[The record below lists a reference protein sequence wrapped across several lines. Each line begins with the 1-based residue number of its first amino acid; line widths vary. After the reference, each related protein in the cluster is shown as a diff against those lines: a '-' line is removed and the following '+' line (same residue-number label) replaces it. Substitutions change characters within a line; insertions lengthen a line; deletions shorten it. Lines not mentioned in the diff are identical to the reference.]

1 MTNTRSMLSVSATAP
16 DSFRTIGDA
25 IASAT
30 TGDVISIQPGTY
42 TESVVLSR
50 EVTLSAA
57 GAAEGVRIESTGDPA
72 VVMATETAVLSGIV
86 IGHSGSETSAIDVST
101 GRLRLEECR
110 VEASSAAALYV
121 HGQAEA
127 SANGTEFTNPGGAG
141 VIAIDGAEGHFGNCT
156 ISDVK
161 AAAVVIRTDADP
173 QFTGCTITDTE
184 GSAVLAAERAR
195 GAMRDSRI
203 VRAGNPAV
211 VVEGDSSFRLSGTT
225 ITEPGGVGL
234 LIASRSTPLI
244 EDCAISAPA
253 AQGVVLVQRAEP
265 EIHRLRVEKP
275 AGYGLHVLE
284 DSRGEFIEC
293 AVVDSRDAGVWIAG
307 ATPTFSGLEVTGA
320 GAAGVVVADKSTGTF
335 RELTV
340 RRPAGAGIE
349 VRGAT
354 VAVTGGAVAET
365 TGDAVLLA
373 DKAGIEIDD
382 VAISAVGGAGV
393 RVAERS
399 SADLRGVTVAGS
411 AATAVLVTDGQ
422 AVLRGCDLSDAGEHG
437 VKASGTSSVA
447 LEQTRIRG
455 CEVNGVEWAAGAS
468 GVLDRCEISGNA
480 ADGIVVGSTESI
492 SVRDTV
498 TKDNGGAG
506 VRLQVRR
513 DNVRFSGITSAR
525 NGDPESDSGDAA
537 PEPDDTQRFGSS
549 RSADETPAHEPE
561 HESAREP
568 GRDSATTTG
577 KRSSEGRLGELLDEL
592 DALVGL
598 TDVKREVEVLT
609 RLEQMAEKRAAVGL
623 PMPPMS
629 RHLVFAGSPGTGKT
643 TVARLYGQILKEL
656 GVLRTGQLVEVG
668 RADLVASV
676 VGGTALKTTEC
687 FEKAL
692 GGVLFIDE
700 AYTLSGGGGG
710 GADFGQEAVDT
721 LVKLMEDHRED
732 VVVIVAGYTMEM
744 RKFLATN
751 PGLGSRF
758 SRTIEFADYSN
769 DELVTIV
776 EGMCRAN
783 DYRLE
788 FETREA
794 VLGYFAKYPRD
805 EAFGNGRTA
814 RKVFEEMI
822 GRQAYRLADDP
833 DLNPVAMTRLLP
845 EDIGALPGSGVGAG
859 AASADTAKVE
869 SLLNKLHHMV
879 GLAEV
884 KSEVG
889 NMVDLLA
896 SAKQRQA
903 AGLPVPSLSRH
914 LIFGGP
920 PGTGKTTIARLY
932 GEILAALGILQ
943 RGQVVEVGRGDLV
956 GEYVGH
962 TAHRTT
968 EAFDRA
974 RGGVLFIDEAYTLSS
989 QRGSGSDF
997 GQEAID
1003 TLVKLMEDH
1012 RDEVVVVAAGY
1023 EGQMEEFLAANPGLS
1038 SRFSQ
1043 RVRFADYSNDELV
1056 TIVTQHAAAA
1066 GYECTGPTV
1075 AALRAHFVSTPRG
1088 PSFGNGR
1095 YARQVMDAAVTRHA
1109 KRLRRTASPTLED
1122 LCLLLPDDVPSAGEV
1137 ASG

>member
-25 IASAT
+25 IAAAT

-50 EVTLSAA
+50 DVTLSAA
-57 GAAEGVRIESTGDPA
+57 GAEGGVRIESTGDPA
-72 VVMATETAVLSGIV
+72 IVMAAETAVLSGLV
-86 IGHSGSETSAIDVST
+86 LVHGGAETSAIDVST

-127 SANGTEFTNPGGAG
+127 SASGTEFTNPAGAG

-156 ISDVK
+156 ISNVK

-173 QFTGCTITDTE
+173 QFVGCTITDAE

-211 VVEGDSSFRLSGTT
+211 VVEGNSSFRLSGTS
-225 ITEPGGVGL
+225 ITEPAGVGL
-234 LIASRSTPLI
+234 LIASRSTPVI
-244 EDCAISAPA
+244 EDCTINSPA
-253 AQGVVLVQRAEP
+253 AQGVVLVQQGEP
-265 EIHRLRVEKP
+265 EIHRLRIDKP
-275 AGYGLHVLE
+275 AGYGVHVLE
-284 DSRGEFIEC
+284 GSKGEFGEC
-293 AVVDSRDAGVWIAG
+293 TVVDSRDAGVWIAG
-307 ATPTFSGLEVTGA
+307 ASPSFSSLDVTGA
-320 GAAGVVVADKSTGTF
+320 GGAGVVVTENGTGTF
-335 RELTV
+335 RELTL
-340 RRPAGAGIE
+340 RRPAGPGIE
-349 VRGAT
+349 VRGSKAT
-354 VAVTGGAVAET
+354 ISGGAVAEA

-373 DKAGIEIDD
+373 AKAQIEVED
-382 VAISAVGGAGV
+382 VAISGAGGVGV
-393 RVAERS
+393 RVSEQS

-411 AATAVLVTDGQ
+411 GGTAVLVADGQ
-422 AVLRGCDLSDAGEHG
+422 SVLRSCDLSDAGEHG

-455 CEVNGVEWAAGAS
+455 CEGNGLEWAAGSS

-498 TKDNGGAG
+498 TKDNRGAG

-513 DNVRFSGITSAR
+513 DNVRLSGITSAQ
-525 NGDPESDSGDAA
+525 NGDPESDSGEAA
-537 PEPDDTQRFGSS
+537 PESDDSQRFGSS
-549 RSADETPAHEPE
+549 RSADAAPSSEPGYEPE
-561 HESAREP
+561 PVQA
-568 GRDSATTTG
+568 
-577 KRSSEGRLGELLDEL
+577 KRSSEGRLGELLGEL

-656 GVLRTGQLVEVG
+656 GVLRAGQLIEVG

-769 DELVTIV
+769 EELVTIV
-776 EGMCRAN
+776 EGVCRAN

-794 VLGYFAKYPRD
+794 VLGYFSKYPRD

-833 DLNPVAMTRLLP
+833 ELNPVAMTRLLP

-859 AASADTAKVE
+859 AANADTAKVE

-879 GLAEV
+879 GLADV

-989 QRGSGSDF
+989 QRGSSSDF

-1023 EGQMEEFLAANPGLS
+1023 EGQMEEFLSANPGLS

-1122 LCLLLPDDVPSAGEV
+1122 LCLLLPDDVPAAGEV